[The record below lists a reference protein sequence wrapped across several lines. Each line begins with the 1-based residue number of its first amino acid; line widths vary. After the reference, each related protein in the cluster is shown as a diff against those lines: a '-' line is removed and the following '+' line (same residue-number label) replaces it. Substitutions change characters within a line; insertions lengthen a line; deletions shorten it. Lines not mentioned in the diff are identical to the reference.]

1 MCKVTMGRRRYPT
14 GTRRIDDIITTWM
27 VTLWINAVM
36 NMPMNLM
43 GAGIMVAH
51 AVSLEIGRHYMFKEK
66 VSSNVT

>member
-1 MCKVTMGRRRYPT
+1 MHKVTKGRRRYPT
-14 GTRRIDDIITTWM
+14 GTRRINDIITTWM
-27 VTLWINAVM
+27 VTLWINAVV

-51 AVSLEIGRHYMFKEK
+51 AVSLEIGKHYMFKEK